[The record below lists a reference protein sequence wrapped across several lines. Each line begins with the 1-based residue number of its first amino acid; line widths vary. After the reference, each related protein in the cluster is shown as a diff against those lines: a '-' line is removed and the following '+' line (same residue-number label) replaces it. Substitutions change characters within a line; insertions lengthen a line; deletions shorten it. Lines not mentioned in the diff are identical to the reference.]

1 MTSDMEYLSVMR
13 EAVFLD
19 VKKHEAGGILLRA
32 LGASSRF
39 GDIKVDNVI
48 ETPRGFSTEAHK
60 AHVSKVFK
68 GKV

>member
-1 MTSDMEYLSVMR
+1 MEYLSVMR

-48 ETPRGFSTEAHK
+48 EGILHRGSQSTRLK
-60 AHVSKVFK
+60 SL
-68 GKV
+68 